1 MLSTVL
7 EVAGFLAL
15 VAGAFLL
22 AGVAGALIAAGLIVM
37 LVGYAVGDSE

>member
-7 EVAGFLAL
+7 EVVGFLAL

-22 AGVAGALIAAGLIVM
+22 AGVGGALTAAGFVVM
-37 LVGYAVGDSE
+37 LVGYAIGDSE